1 MQHGYAAVCS
11 MATSINSVVST
22 STNIPIYMYN
32 LLVNDLGGDIKGE
45 GQSARVADKVVQEI
59 KAKGGKAVANYGK

>member
-1 MQHGYAAVCS
+1 MAVWLLRLTVLS
-11 MATSINSVVST
+11 LSAHLLIFL
-22 STNIPIYMYN
+22 YMYN